1 MLLVISLIGSWQA
14 RAEWCE
20 PAAAQCH
27 GAQSVDC
34 CRPGHCC
41 CDMSARSHQPESN
54 PGPLRATPVSG
65 RGMVKIASQ
74 PVAAGFLVGGERVD
88 SRSNPGAGA
97 LPSAITPPYLLTHA
111 FLI

>member
-27 GAQSVDC
+27 GAPSADC
-34 CRPGHCC
+34 CRLGHCC
-41 CDMSARSHQPESN
+41 CDMSARPQPASN
-54 PGPLRATPVSG
+54 PRPLRAAPVSG
-65 RGMVKIASQ
+65 RGAVKIASL
-74 PVAAGFLVGGERVD
+74 PVAAEFLAGGEHVDARPTSRV
-88 SRSNPGAGA
+88 GA
-97 LPSAITPPYLLTHA
+97 LPFAITPPYLLTHA